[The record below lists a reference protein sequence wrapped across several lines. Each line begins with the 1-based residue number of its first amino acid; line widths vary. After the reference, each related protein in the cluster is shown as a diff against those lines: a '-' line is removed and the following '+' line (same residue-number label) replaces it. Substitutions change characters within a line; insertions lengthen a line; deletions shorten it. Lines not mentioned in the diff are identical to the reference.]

1 MIKEMVS
8 NKIINTKFLH
18 FLTDDA
24 HEEVKYSRINDK
36 QSHFEAIQLYTK
48 LLQKEEESKAEI
60 KNEGEGKSTEKE
72 EKSEEKKNK
81 EE

>member
-8 NKIINTKFLH
+8 SKTINTKFLH
-18 FLTDDA
+18 FLIDDA

-36 QSHFEAIQLYTK
+36 QSHYEAIELYVK
-48 LLQKEEESKAEI
+48 LLKEESKAEI